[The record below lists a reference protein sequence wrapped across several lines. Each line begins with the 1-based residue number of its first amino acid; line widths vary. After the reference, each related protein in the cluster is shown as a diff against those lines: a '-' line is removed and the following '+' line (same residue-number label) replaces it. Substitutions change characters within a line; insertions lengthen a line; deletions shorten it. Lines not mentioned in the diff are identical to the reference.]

1 MNAAGV
7 SPEDIHSIDDLHKL
21 PFTVKDDLRNTYPL
35 ALFAVPKRRIGTN
48 SCIFRYYRKT
58 NRCRLYQK

>member
-35 ALFAVPKRRIGTN
+35 ACLLFQRRIGTN